1 MARLQTG
8 TRIYGTA
15 NVDTSVTIGTGVGN
29 TVVFANSTTITVGNT
44 TSGNVTIITAS
55 SISGASGWGQLYASR
70 SIFF

>member
-1 MARLQTG
+1 MARLQSG

-29 TVVFANSTTITVGNT
+29 TTVFANSTTITVGNT
-44 TSGNVTIITAS
+44 STGNVTIITAS
-55 SISGASGWGQLYASR
+55 SISGASGWGQLYASK